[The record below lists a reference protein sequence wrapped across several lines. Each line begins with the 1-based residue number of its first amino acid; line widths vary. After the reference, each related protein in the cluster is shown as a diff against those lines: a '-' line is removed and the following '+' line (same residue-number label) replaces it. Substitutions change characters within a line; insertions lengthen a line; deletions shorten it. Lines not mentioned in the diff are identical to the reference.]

1 MTLTAPEL
9 LLALKSI
16 GYDLEVE
23 GERLRF
29 RYSLDGEPPVDARR
43 LLVEAKELRHVIIEY
58 LRAHPQASLLSF
70 DLAKT
75 LINKIITDINKGYI
89 PGVIEHTRAFHSD
102 LNRQISDAQGKIDVV
117 CRSILDGC
125 ATVWDLKAPVANWKA
140 LELKALQFYV
150 NDVKMV
156 ADACQSE

>member
-1 MTLTAPEL
+1 MTTTAPEL

-29 RYSLDGEPPVDARR
+29 RYNLDGEPPVDARG

-58 LRAHPQASLLSF
+58 LRAHPQPSLLSF
-70 DLAKT
+70 DLANT

-89 PGVIEHTRAFHSD
+89 PGVIEHTRAFHPG
-102 LNRQISDAQGKIDVV
+102 LERQISDAQGKIDVV
-117 CRSILDGC
+117 CRSILEGR
-125 ATVWDLKAPVANWKA
+125 ATVWDLKAPVSAWKE
-140 LELKALQFYV
+140 LELEALQSYLH
-150 NDVKMV
+150 DVKV
-156 ADACQSE
+156 AYAP